1 MQKIYSFIAGIFLLG
16 GLILF
21 ISQIGFCRRSPVI
34 SNTTPIPTSTATS
47 LKDILKEK
55 NIRPQDLHIEVSKK
69 QYTLKVLCGKTIIK
83 SYPVVLG
90 PNPVDDK
97 RMEGD
102 GCTPEGSF
110 RIQSMYPHNKWS
122 KFMWLNYPTNESYR
136 KHHQAKK
143 EGEIPSNARIGGEV
157 GIHGVKKGQDFLIKM
172 GVNWT
177 KGCIS
182 LQNDHIDELYDVIP
196 ANTEVII
203 YK

>member
-1 MQKIYSFIAGIFLLG
+1 MINKPKIYSIFLGLLIFG
-16 GLILF
+16 GLAFF
-21 ISQIGFCRRSPVI
+21 ISQSGYCRRNSLS
-34 SNTTPIPTSTATS
+34 SNHVPSHTAS
-47 LKDILKEK
+47 LKDLLKEK

-110 RIQSMYPHNKWS
+110 RIQSKYPHNKWS
-122 KFMWLNYPTNESYR
+122 KFMWLNYPTKESYR
-136 KHHQAKK
+136 KHQQAKK
-143 EGEIPSNARIGGEV
+143 EGKIPSQAKIGGEV
-157 GIHGVKKGQDFLIKM
+157 GIHGVKKGQEFMIKM
-172 GVNWT
+172 GINWT

-182 LQNDHIDELYDVIP
+182 LQNDHIDELYDVIA